1 MSLSKWKELA
11 DRKAKTG
18 EMKRNLFDEIT
29 EEKIRSKITDQAIAK
44 TFRLDR
50 LDQIAEQT
58 KPKPR
63 RRIQIPRINREGGI
77 DYAPEV
83 DPYEDMDVERLL
95 NLEDYVPPQAE
106 KQIAKIPKK
115 APKYEIVP
123 SFWQL
128 CDPPPTYEDLFEE
141 KEPLAIEGPPDDDED
156 DEFVDAEKGGDDD
169 AEEEESE
176 EEESE
181 EGPNKILDELKIPN
195 YNDVDKR
202 LAEPEMTPA
211 RKRSYLTKIINDAEK
226 KRQKITPNKSNAT
239 RNFKAGKISEQE
251 RDLIRERVGKIEREI
266 KAYREHYKAQ
276 LKNIKGS
283 GIRKKQKGRGAYFF
297 NDAKEMLQKL
307 TLIIAEMEAGNT
319 SIKMR
324 NVGQTI
330 LDALLHAKHLNKQ
343 QYGQLVKKYFAL

>member
-1 MSLSKWKELA
+1 MSLSKWKQLA

-18 EMKRNLFDEIT
+18 QMKRNLFDEIT
-29 EEKIRSKITDQAIAK
+29 EEKIRSKTTDQAIAK

-83 DPYEDMDVERLL
+83 DPYEDMDVEGLL

-115 APKYEIVP
+115 APKYEMDP
-123 SFWQL
+123 GFWQL
-128 CDPPPTYEDLFEE
+128 DDPPPLYEE
-141 KEPLAIEGPPDDDED
+141 KDPLAIEGPPDDDDD
-156 DEFVDAEKGGDDD
+156 DEFVDAEEAIDDEPEEPEEP
-169 AEEEESE
+169 EEEA
-176 EEESE
+176 
-181 EGPNKILDELKIPN
+181 NKILDQLDLPN

-202 LAEPEMTPA
+202 LAEPEMTA
-211 RKRSYLTKIINDAEK
+211 TRQRSYLQKVLKDAETRRK
-226 KRQKITPNKSNAT
+226 TVTVRKSNAKMAY
-239 RNFKAGKISEQE
+239 NAGKITIEQKK
-251 RDLIRERVGKIEREI
+251 LIYENVGKLEREI
-266 KAYREHYKAQ
+266 RDYRKHYQSQ

-283 GIRKKQKGRGAYFF
+283 GLRRGQRGRGAYFF

-324 NVGQTI
+324 NMGQTI
-330 LDALLHAKHLNKQ
+330 LDALLHANHINKG
-343 QYGQLVKKYFAL
+343 QYGKLVKIYFAL

>member
-18 EMKRNLFDEIT
+18 QMKRNLFDEIT
-29 EEKIRSKITDQAIAK
+29 EEKIRSKTTDQAIAK

-83 DPYEDMDVERLL
+83 DPYEDMDVEGLL

-115 APKYEIVP
+115 APKYEMDP

-128 CDPPPTYEDLFEE
+128 DDPPPLYEE
-141 KEPLAIEGPPDDDED
+141 KDPLAIEGHPDDDED
-156 DEFVDAEKGGDDD
+156 DEFVDAEEGE
-169 AEEEESE
+169 AEEGDVVEEA
-176 EEESE
+176 
-181 EGPNKILDELKIPN
+181 NKILDELGLPN
-195 YNDVDKR
+195 YYDVEMR
-202 LAEPEMTPA
+202 LDEPEMTPT
-211 RKRSYLTKIINDAEK
+211 RQRNYLEKVLKDAETRRK
-226 KRQKITPNKSNAT
+226 QAVALKSNAT
-239 RNFKAGKISEQE
+239 IKFNQNKISAEE
-251 RDLIRERVGKIEREI
+251 RKLISDRSDKLQKEI
-266 KAYREHYKAQ
+266 NDYKKYHQ
-276 LKNIKGS
+276 SQFKSIKGS
-283 GIRKKQKGRGAYFF
+283 GLQRGRGAYFF

-324 NVGQTI
+324 NMGQTI
-330 LDALLHAKHLNKQ
+330 LDALLHANHINKG
-343 QYGQLVKKYFAL
+343 QYEKLVKKYFAL

>member
-18 EMKRNLFDEIT
+18 QMKRNLFDEIT
-29 EEKIRSKITDQAIAK
+29 EEKIRSKTTDQAIAK

-83 DPYEDMDVERLL
+83 DPYEDMDVEGLL

-106 KQIAKIPKK
+106 KQIAKIPSK
-115 APKYEIVP
+115 APKYEMDP

-128 CDPPPTYEDLFEE
+128 SDPPPTYEE
-141 KEPLAIEGPPDDDED
+141 KDPLAIEGPPDDDED
-156 DEFVDAEKGGDDD
+156 DEFVDAEEGDDDD
-169 AEEEESE
+169 AEEGDAVEEA
-176 EEESE
+176 
-181 EGPNKILDELKIPN
+181 NKILDELGLPN
-195 YNDVDKR
+195 YYDVEMR
-202 LAEPEMTPA
+202 LDEPEMTA
-211 RKRSYLTKIINDAEK
+211 TKQRNYLQKVLNDADRTR
-226 KRQKITPNKSNAT
+226 RQAVVMKSNAT
-239 RNFKAGKISEQE
+239 RKFKKNQITTEE
-251 RDLIRERVGKIEREI
+251 RNLINDRSDKLQKEI
-266 KAYREHYKAQ
+266 KDYMKYHQSKLYS
-276 LKNIKGS
+276 IKGS
-283 GIRKKQKGRGAYFF
+283 GLKRGRGAYFF

-324 NVGQTI
+324 NMGQTI
-330 LDALLHAKHLNKQ
+330 LDALLHANHLNKG
-343 QYGQLVKKYFAL
+343 QYRQLVKKYFAL

>member
-18 EMKRNLFDEIT
+18 EMKKNLFDEIT
-29 EEKIRSKITDQAIAK
+29 EEKIRSKTTDQAIAK

-83 DPYEDMDVERLL
+83 DPYEDMDVEGLL

-106 KQIAKIPKK
+106 KQIAKIPSK
-115 APKYEIVP
+115 APKYEMDP

-128 CDPPPTYEDLFEE
+128 SDPPPLYEE
-141 KEPLAIEGPPDDDED
+141 KDPLAIEEKDPLAIEGPPDDDED
-156 DEFVDAEKGGDDD
+156 DDDAEEGDDDD
-169 AEEEESE
+169 AEEDL
-176 EEESE
+176 
-181 EGPNKILDELKIPN
+181 NKILDELNLPN
-195 YNDVDKR
+195 YNDVDMR
-202 LAEPEMTPA
+202 LAEPEMTD
-211 RKRSYLTKIINDAEK
+211 TKQRNSLQKVLKDADRRR
-226 KRQKITPNKSNAT
+226 RQAVALKSNAT
-239 RNFKAGKISEQE
+239 IKFKQNKITAAE
-251 RDLIRERVGKIEREI
+251 RMLINDTSDKQQKNI
-266 KAYREHYKAQ
+266 KDYMKHYQSQ
-276 LKNIKGS
+276 LKSIKGS
-283 GIRKKQKGRGAYFF
+283 GLRRGQRGKGAYFF

-324 NVGQTI
+324 NMGQTI
-330 LDALLHAKHLNKQ
+330 LDALLHANHLNKQ

>member
-18 EMKRNLFDEIT
+18 QMKRNLFDEIT
-29 EEKIRSKITDQAIAK
+29 KEKIRSKTTDQAIAK

-83 DPYEDMDVERLL
+83 DPYEDMDVEGLL

-115 APKYEIVP
+115 APKYQIDP
-123 SFWQL
+123 GFWQL
-128 CDPPPTYEDLFEE
+128 GDPPPTYEDVFEE
-141 KEPLAIEGPPDDDED
+141 KEPLAIEGPPDDED
-156 DEFVDAEKGGDDD
+156 DEFVDAEEG
-169 AEEEESE
+169 SE
-176 EEESE
+176 EELPDDYDDE
-181 EGPNKILDELKIPN
+181 EVNKILDQLDLPN
-195 YNDVDKR
+195 YDDVDKR
-202 LAEPEMTPA
+202 LAEPEMTA
-211 RKRSYLTKIINDAEK
+211 TRQKRYLRKVLDDAEIRRK
-226 KRQKITPNKSNAT
+226 TVTVRKSNAT
-239 RNFKAGKISEQE
+239 RAYNAKKITAEQ
-251 RDLIRERVGKIEREI
+251 RNLIHANVGKLEREI
-266 KAYREHYKAQ
+266 RDYRKHYESK
-276 LKNIKGS
+276 LYSIKGS
-283 GIRKKQKGRGAYFF
+283 GLRRGQRGRGAYFF

-324 NVGQTI
+324 NMGQTI
-330 LDALLHAKHLNKQ
+330 LDALLHANHINKG
-343 QYGQLVKKYFAL
+343 QYRQLVKKYFAL

>member
-29 EEKIRSKITDQAIAK
+29 EEKIRSKTTDQAIAK

-83 DPYEDMDVERLL
+83 DPYEDMDVEGLL
-95 NLEDYVPPQAE
+95 NLEDYVPQQAE

-115 APKYEIVP
+115 APKYEMDP

-128 CDPPPTYEDLFEE
+128 SDPPPTYEDIFEE
-141 KEPLAIEGPPDDDED
+141 KDPLAIEGPPDED
-156 DEFVDAEKGGDDD
+156 DEFVDAEEELPDDYD
-169 AEEEESE
+169 DEEV
-176 EEESE
+176 
-181 EGPNKILDELKIPN
+181 NKILDQLDLPN
-195 YNDVDKR
+195 YNDVEMR
-202 LAEPEMTPA
+202 LAQPEMTA
-211 RKRSYLTKIINDAEK
+211 TKQRSYLQKVLRDAETRRK
-226 KRQKITPNKSNAT
+226 TVTVRKSNAT
-239 RNFKAGKISEQE
+239 RAYNARKITAEQ
-251 RDLIRERVGKIEREI
+251 RNLIHKNVGKLEKEI
-266 KAYREHYKAQ
+266 RDYRKHYESK
-276 LKNIKGS
+276 LYSIKGS
-283 GIRKKQKGRGAYFF
+283 GLRRGQRGRGAYFF

-324 NVGQTI
+324 NMGQTI
-330 LDALLHAKHLNKQ
+330 LDALLHAKHLNKG
-343 QYGQLVKKYFAL
+343 QYRQLVKKYFAL

>member
-18 EMKRNLFDEIT
+18 QMKKNLFDEIT
-29 EEKIRSKITDQAIAK
+29 EEKIRSKTTDQAIAK

-83 DPYEDMDVERLL
+83 DPYEDMDVEGLL

-115 APKYEIVP
+115 APKYEIDP
-123 SFWQL
+123 GFWQL
-128 CDPPPTYEDLFEE
+128 SDPPPTYSDIYEE
-141 KEPLAIEGPPDDDED
+141 KDPLAIEGPPDDDE
-156 DEFVDAEKGGDDD
+156 FVDAEEGDDD
-169 AEEEESE
+169 DVVEEA
-176 EEESE
+176 
-181 EGPNKILDELKIPN
+181 NKILDQLDLPN
-195 YNDVDKR
+195 YYDVDMR
-202 LAEPEMTPA
+202 LDQPEMTA
-211 RKRSYLTKIINDAEK
+211 TKQRNYLQKVLKDAETRRK
-226 KRQKITPNKSNAT
+226 TVTIRKSNAK
-239 RNFKAGKISEQE
+239 RAYKKGDINEEQKNLIFKN
-251 RDLIRERVGKIEREI
+251 VGKLEKNI
-266 KAYREHYKAQ
+266 KDYKEHYKSQ
-276 LKNIKGS
+276 LNRITGS
-283 GIRKKQKGRGAYFF
+283 GLRRGQRGRGAYFF
-297 NDAKEMLQKL
+297 NDVKEMLQKL

-324 NVGQTI
+324 NMGQTI
-330 LDALLHAKHLNKQ
+330 LDALLHENHINKG
-343 QYGQLVKKYFAL
+343 QYRHLVKKYFAL

>member
-18 EMKRNLFDEIT
+18 EMKKNLFDEIT
-29 EEKIRSKITDQAIAK
+29 EEKIRSKTTDQAIAK

-83 DPYEDMDVERLL
+83 DPYEDMDVEGLL

-115 APKYEIVP
+115 APKYEMDP

-128 CDPPPTYEDLFEE
+128 SDPPLDPPPLYEE
-141 KEPLAIEGPPDDDED
+141 KDPLAIEGPPDED
-156 DEFVDAEKGGDDD
+156 DEFVDAEEWDEWDEDDD
-169 AEEEESE
+169 DEPEEEV
-176 EEESE
+176 
-181 EGPNKILDELKIPN
+181 NKILDQLDLPN
-195 YNDVDKR
+195 YYDVDKR
-202 LAEPEMTPA
+202 LAEPEMTA
-211 RKRSYLTKIINDAEK
+211 TRQRSYLQKVLKDAETRRK
-226 KRQKITPNKSNAT
+226 TVTIRKSNAT
-239 RNFKAGKISEQE
+239 RAYNAGKITAEQ
-251 RDLIRERVGKIEREI
+251 RNLIHENVGKLEKEI
-266 KAYREHYKAQ
+266 KDYRKHYESQ

-283 GIRKKQKGRGAYFF
+283 GLRRGQRGRGAYFF

-319 SIKMR
+319 SVKMR
-324 NVGQTI
+324 NMGQTI
-330 LDALLHAKHLNKQ
+330 LDALLHAKHLNKG
-343 QYGQLVKKYFAL
+343 QYRQLVKKYFAL

>member
-18 EMKRNLFDEIT
+18 QMKRNLFDEIT
-29 EEKIRSKITDQAIAK
+29 EEKIRSKTTDQAIAK

-63 RRIQIPRINREGGI
+63 RRIQIPRIQIPRINREGGI

-83 DPYEDMDVERLL
+83 DPYEDMDVEGLL

-115 APKYEIVP
+115 APKYEIDP

-128 CDPPPTYEDLFEE
+128 DDPPPTYEEND
-141 KEPLAIEGPPDDDED
+141 PLTIEGPPDDDED
-156 DEFVDAEKGGDDD
+156 DEFVDAEEGDDD
-169 AEEEESE
+169 DAVDEVEEA
-176 EEESE
+176 
-181 EGPNKILDELKIPN
+181 NKILDQLDLPN
-195 YNDVDKR
+195 YDDVDKR
-202 LAEPEMTPA
+202 LAEPEMTA
-211 RKRSYLTKIINDAEK
+211 TRQRSYLQKVLKDAETRRK
-226 KRQKITPNKSNAT
+226 TVTIRKSNAT
-239 RNFKAGKISEQE
+239 RAYKAGKISEE
-251 RDLIRERVGKIEREI
+251 EKNLIHENVGNREKAI
-266 KAYREHYKAQ
+266 KDYRKHYESQ

-283 GIRKKQKGRGAYFF
+283 GLQRGRGAYFF

-324 NVGQTI
+324 NMGQTI
-330 LDALLHAKHLNKQ
+330 LDALLHANHINKG
-343 QYGQLVKKYFAL
+343 QYRQLVKKYFAL

>member
-18 EMKRNLFDEIT
+18 EMKRNLFNEIT
-29 EEKIRSKITDQAIAK
+29 EEKIRSKTTDQAIAK
-44 TFRLDR
+44 TFRLDK

-83 DPYEDMDVERLL
+83 DPYEDMDVEGLL

-106 KQIAKIPKK
+106 KQIAKIPSK
-115 APKYEIVP
+115 APKYEIDP

-128 CDPPPTYEDLFEE
+128 GDPPPLYEE
-141 KEPLAIEGPPDDDED
+141 KDPLAIEGPPDDDDD
-156 DEFVDAEKGGDDD
+156 DEFEDAEEGDDD
-169 AEEEESE
+169 EAEEELE
-176 EEESE
+176 EA
-181 EGPNKILDELKIPN
+181 NKILDQLDLPN
-195 YNDVDKR
+195 YDDVDKR
-202 LAEPEMTPA
+202 LAEPEMTA
-211 RKRSYLTKIINDAEK
+211 TRQRSYLQKVLKNAETRRK
-226 KRQKITPNKSNAT
+226 TVTIRKSNAT
-239 RNFKAGKISEQE
+239 KAYKAGKITIGQKK
-251 RDLIRERVGKIEREI
+251 LIHENVGKREKEI
-266 KAYREHYKAQ
+266 KDYRKHYESK
-276 LKNIKGS
+276 LKSITGS
-283 GIRKKQKGRGAYFF
+283 GLRRGQRGRGAYFF

-324 NVGQTI
+324 NMGQTI
-330 LDALLHAKHLNKQ
+330 LDALLHANHLNKG
-343 QYGQLVKKYFAL
+343 QYRQLVKKYFAL

>member
-29 EEKIRSKITDQAIAK
+29 EEKIRSKSTDQAIAK

-83 DPYEDMDVERLL
+83 DPYEDMDVEGLL

-115 APKYEIVP
+115 APKYEMDP

-128 CDPPPTYEDLFEE
+128 SDPPPTYEE
-141 KEPLAIEGPPDDDED
+141 KDPLAIEGPPDDDED
-156 DEFVDAEKGGDDD
+156 DEFVDAEEGE
-169 AEEEESE
+169 AEEGDAVEEA
-176 EEESE
+176 
-181 EGPNKILDELKIPN
+181 NKILDELGLPN
-195 YNDVDKR
+195 YYDVEMR
-202 LAEPEMTPA
+202 LDEPEMTPT
-211 RKRSYLTKIINDAEK
+211 RQRNYLEKVLKDAETRRK
-226 KRQKITPNKSNAT
+226 QAVALKSNAT
-239 RNFKAGKISEQE
+239 IKFNQNKISAEE
-251 RDLIRERVGKIEREI
+251 RKRISDRSDKLQKEI
-266 KAYREHYKAQ
+266 KDYKKYHQ
-276 LKNIKGS
+276 SQFKSMKGS
-283 GIRKKQKGRGAYFF
+283 GLQRGRGAYFF

-324 NVGQTI
+324 NMGQTI
-330 LDALLHAKHLNKQ
+330 LDALLHANHINKG
-343 QYGQLVKKYFAL
+343 QYGKLVKKYFAL